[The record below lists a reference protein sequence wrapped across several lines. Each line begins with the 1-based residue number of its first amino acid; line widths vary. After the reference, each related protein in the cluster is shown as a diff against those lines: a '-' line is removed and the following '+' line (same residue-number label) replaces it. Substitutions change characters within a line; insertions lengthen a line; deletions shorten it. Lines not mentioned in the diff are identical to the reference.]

1 MAEAASGIRI
11 QKALADAGIASRRA
25 AEILVAAGRVEVN
38 GTPAMIGQKVDP
50 TKDRIRV
57 DGRPLPSRQAGVYL
71 AVAKP
76 AGVTS
81 TVQDRH
87 AERTVLSLLPAGGRD
102 LGRVYPVGRLDRDS
116 EGLLLLT
123 NDGDW
128 AQRVLHPR
136 FGVEREYAFGLID
149 PLSESQARALLDGVA
164 LDEGVARFTT
174 LRPASHTEV
183 QRLESLMGRSRTPL
197 RWYRAVL
204 TQGWRRQ
211 VRRML
216 AAVESPV
223 DRLVRVRIG
232 SLRLEGLR
240 PGEVRPLS
248 AAERDRL
255 AGGERSSRRRPLVV
269 SLDGPAG
276 SGKSSVGA
284 GAARE
289 LGYRFCDTG
298 VLYRGLAWLAVD
310 RGVAPDDVD
319 GLLSLVPLLHLV
331 DDGSGGLRRL
341 RVDGE
346 DVTDRLHTEAVD
358 RAVSPVSK
366 HAPVRAALLPVQR
379 ALTRGGGIIMA
390 GRDIG
395 SVVLPDADLKLYLEV
410 SAEERASRRAVD
422 RGFAPGSAEERQ
434 LLEDIRRRD
443 GIDSSRETAPLRV
456 PEDATIVRGDGRQLE
471 ETIGLVAGLVRE
483 AEARVNRA

>member
-1 MAEAASGIRI
+1 
-11 QKALADAGIASRRA
+11 
-25 AEILVAAGRVEVN
+25 
-38 GTPAMIGQKVDP
+38 
-50 TKDRIRV
+50 
-57 DGRPLPSRQAGVYL
+57 VYL

-81 TVQDRH
+81 TVRDRH
-87 AERTVLSLLPAGGRD
+87 AERTVLSLLPGEGRE

-136 FGVEREYAFGLID
+136 FGVEREYAVGLQE
-149 PLSESQARALLDGVA
+149 PLTESQAGALLEGVR
-164 LDEGVARFTT
+164 LDEGVARFTS
-174 LRPASHTEV
+174 LRPASQAEV
-183 QRLESLMGRSRTPL
+183 QRLEALMGHSRAPL
-197 RWYRAVL
+197 SWYRAVL

-216 AAVESPV
+216 ATVGSPV

-240 PGEVRPLS
+240 PGETRPLS

-255 AGGERSSRRRPLVV
+255 AGGERRRRQLIV

-284 GAARE
+284 GAARD

-310 RGVAPDDVD
+310 RGVDPDDVD
-319 GLLSLVPLLHLV
+319 GLLELVPLLELV

-341 RVDGE
+341 HVEGQ
-346 DVTDRLHTEAVD
+346 DVTDRLHTEDVD
-358 RAVSPVSK
+358 RAVSPVSRN
-366 HAPVRAALLPVQR
+366 APVRAALLPVQR
-379 ALTRGGGIIMA
+379 ALTRRGGIIMA

-395 SVVLPDADLKLYLEV
+395 TIVLPDADLKLYLDV
-410 SAEERASRRAVD
+410 SAEERARRRAPD
-422 RGFAPGSAEERQ
+422 RGFAPGSPEEQ
-434 LLEDIRRRD
+434 ALLDDIRRRD
-443 GIDSSRETAPLRV
+443 AIDSGRETAPLRV
-456 PEDATIVRGDGRQLE
+456 PEGATIVRGDGRRLD
-471 ETIGLVAGLVRE
+471 ETIGIVAGLVRE

>member
-1 MAEAASGIRI
+1 MPEAAGGIRI
-11 QKALADAGIASRRA
+11 QKALADAGVASRRA
-25 AEILVAAGRVEVN
+25 AEALVAAGRVEVN
-38 GTPAMIGQKVDP
+38 GDPATIGQKVHLDR
-50 TKDRIRV
+50 DRIRV
-57 DGRPLPSRQAGVYL
+57 DGRPLPHRQTGVYL

-81 TVQDRH
+81 TVRDRH
-87 AERTVLSLLPAGGRD
+87 AERTVLSLLPSGGRD
-102 LGRVYPVGRLDRDS
+102 LGRIYPVGRLDRDS

-136 FGVEREYAFGLID
+136 FGVEREYAFGL
-149 PLSESQARALLDGVA
+149 PELLSESQARTLLDGVV
-164 LDEGVARFTT
+164 LDEGLARFTT
-174 LRPASHTEV
+174 LRPATHAEV
-183 QRLESLMGRSRTPL
+183 QRLEGLLGRSRTPL

-216 AAVESPV
+216 AAVGSPV

-240 PGEVRPLS
+240 PGEVRHLS

-255 AGGERSSRRRPLVV
+255 AGGERRRRLPVV

-310 RGVAPDDVD
+310 RDVDPDDVG
-319 GLLSLVPLLHLV
+319 GLLELVPRLELV

-341 RVDGE
+341 RVEGQ
-346 DVTDRLHTEAVD
+346 DVTDRLHTEEVD
-358 RAVSPVSK
+358 RAVSPVSRN
-366 HAPVRAALLPVQR
+366 APVRSALLPVQR

-395 SVVLPDADLKLYLEV
+395 TVVLPDADLKLYLDV
-410 SAEERASRRAVD
+410 SAEERASRRGAD
-422 RGFAPGSAEERQ
+422 RGFAPGSPEWRG
-434 LLEDIRRRD
+434 LLEDIRGRD
-443 GIDSSRETAPLRV
+443 AIDSSRETAPLRV
-456 PEDATIVRGDGRQLE
+456 PEGATVVRGDGRRLE
-471 ETIGLVAGLVRE
+471 ETIGIVAGLVRE